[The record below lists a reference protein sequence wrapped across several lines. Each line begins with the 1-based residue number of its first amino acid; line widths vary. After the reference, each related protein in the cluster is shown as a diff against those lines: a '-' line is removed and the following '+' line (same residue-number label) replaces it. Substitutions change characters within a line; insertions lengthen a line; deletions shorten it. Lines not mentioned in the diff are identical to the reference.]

1 MRVLVSIITFLILGG
16 STVFGQTTASRSMS
30 RSRTASRSPSKSLSA
45 SRTQSISRTASITPS
60 ISRTAS
66 STSSAS
72 LSLSASSTPST
83 SRSAS
88 ASITPSTSIIAA
100 SVTPTQNEWLHS
112 DNSEHVVFHRRLWPL
127 RRCMHFQ
134 RAVRCG
140 FGLLHEVWARS
151 STVLCG
157 RRTVGRG
164 LLRDAA
170 RDNCPNCN
178 FGLCV
183 GDCDVDSDCAP
194 GLSCFQRDA
203 GMPVPGCSGTAV
215 DAKDYCYFKELNVTN
230 DNCGAAY
237 NFKACQ
243 GDCDTD
249 AECGWPASGLK
260 CFQRNGVESTTT
272 TPTGTPSPT
281 GMPSPA
287 ASQSPTV
294 SQSHTASQSPFSM
307 PSPDATPTLTTSYI
321 LTTLST
327 QCSTGGCGHCEGA
340 CTSNAQCAAGLV
352 CFTRSGLEAVPFC
365 AGEGQS
371 GVGYCVRADTSDPA
385 MFYDAARENCPN
397 CNFGL
402 CVGDCDVDSDCAPG
416 LSCFQRDAG
425 MPVPGCSGTAV
436 DAKDYCYFKELNVTN
451 DNCGA
456 ACIFKACQGDC
467 DTDAECG
474 WPASGLKCFQRNGV
488 ESVPGCYG
496 TGVSAKDYCY
506 NPYLQTT
513 TTPTA
518 PPPPPPGAFRFG
530 VAGDFGL
537 SPRFNSLVDLAAIS
551 ALDFFVATGDLSYTT
566 GGEATWC
573 SYWQQKGIYKL
584 LLLAG
589 NHDTGESAG
598 GNIDQYIANCRN
610 DLSSAVS
617 DLSLYGKRYYVDF
630 PVAAPMVRIIFVT
643 PGVTGFNYTRDAVLA
658 AKAQGI
664 KWIIVAMH
672 KNFISVQTKSNEL
685 GSDFIPMLF
694 QNGVD
699 LILQGHEHGYE
710 RTKQITCAVVNSY
723 DANCVVDADNVMVKG
738 SGTVIAVVGTG
749 GVDLRTMDPAD
760 PEWGYFASV
769 AVSKYGFGM
778 VTVTQSQLEFQFI
791 RSSDSGSLNDSF
803 VIQDP
808 VGRRRTASLGMQ
820 DQNTGYGYT
829 HKVSATTT
837 KRRASAAVS
846 GRLSRAGLR
855 PSV

>member
-1 MRVLVSIITFLILGG
+1 MRVLVTIITFLILGG
-16 STVFGQTTASRSMS
+16 SPVFGQTTASRSMS
-30 RSRTASRSPSKSLSA
+30 RSRTASRRPSRSRSA
-45 SRTQSISRTASITPS
+45 SRTPSISRTASITPS
-60 ISRTAS
+60 ISITDLSHDSESSDFSSEEDSSSSSSSFELASSIPSTSRSASDLSRDSESSDFSSEEDSSSSSSSFELAS
-66 STSSAS
+66 STPSTSRSASASSTRSAS

-88 ASITPSTSIIAA
+88 ASITPSISITASSTSSASLSLSDDGSGSDDDGGAEKQDDGSGSDDEGGAEKKASSTPSTSSSASASITPSMSIIKA
-100 SVTPTQNEWLHS
+100 SVTPSPSMSISGYILKTLSTECSTGGCGHCEGACTSNVQCAAGLVCFTRSGLEAVPFCAGEGQSGVGYCVPADTS
-112 DNSEHVVFHRRLWPL
+112 DPAIFY
-127 RRCMHFQ
+127 
-134 RAVRCG
+134 
-140 FGLLHEVWARS
+140 
-151 STVLCG
+151 
-157 RRTVGRG
+157 
-164 LLRDAA
+164 DAA
-170 RDNCPNCN
+170 RENCPNCN

-183 GDCDVDSDCAP
+183 GDCDEDSDCAP

-215 DAKDYCYFKELNVTN
+215 DAKDYCYFKELKVTN
-230 DNCGAAY
+230 DNCGAAC

-260 CFQRNGVESTTT
+260 CFQRN
-272 TPTGTPSPT
+272 
-281 GMPSPA
+281 
-287 ASQSPTV
+287 
-294 SQSHTASQSPFSM
+294 
-307 PSPDATPTLTTSYI
+307 
-321 LTTLST
+321 
-327 QCSTGGCGHCEGA
+327 
-340 CTSNAQCAAGLV
+340 
-352 CFTRSGLEAVPFC
+352 
-365 AGEGQS
+365 
-371 GVGYCVRADTSDPA
+371 
-385 MFYDAARENCPN
+385 
-397 CNFGL
+397 
-402 CVGDCDVDSDCAPG
+402 
-416 LSCFQRDAG
+416 
-425 MPVPGCSGTAV
+425 
-436 DAKDYCYFKELNVTN
+436 
-451 DNCGA
+451 
-456 ACIFKACQGDC
+456 
-467 DTDAECG
+467 
-474 WPASGLKCFQRNGV
+474 WV

-496 TGVSAKDYCY
+496 TGVRARDYCY

-513 TTPTA
+513 TPTA
-518 PPPPPPGAFRFG
+518 PPPPPPRAFRFG

-537 SPRFNSLVDLAAIS
+537 SPRFYSMVDLVAIS
-551 ALDFFVATGDLSYTT
+551 ALDFFVATGDLSYTP

-573 SYWQQKGIYKL
+573 SYWQQMGIYNL

-589 NHDTGESAG
+589 NHETGEDYG
-598 GNIDQYIANCRN
+598 GDIDQYIKNCRN

-643 PGVTGFNYTRDAVLA
+643 PGVTGSLEWLNTFEINGQGFNYTRDAVLA

-672 KNFISVQTKSNEL
+672 KNFISVLTKSNEL

-710 RTKQITCAVVNSY
+710 RTKQITCAVVDSY
-723 DANCVVDADNVMVKG
+723 DVNCVVDADNVMVKG

-760 PEWGYFASV
+760 AEWGYFASV
-769 AVSKYGFGM
+769 DISTYGFGM

-791 RSSDSGSLNDSF
+791 RSSYEGSLNDTF

-808 VGRRRTASLGMQ
+808 VVRRRAASLGMQ
-820 DQNTGYGYT
+820 DQNTGDGYT